1 MSHCHYGLLKRKRRG
16 KNEIMMYYIDI
27 EVTIHNIDS
36 IYTHTYI
43 RIDRSQERR
52 REDARKQGE
61 GGGEGR
67 GGR

>member
-43 RIDRSQERR
+43 VSSRTEQQPFTN
-52 REDARKQGE
+52 AKNAVLT
-61 GGGEGR
+61 
-67 GGR
+67 